1 MYTVVIEERF
11 RGPAVSGNGG
21 YTSGLLAEAL
31 GGGRDGAVEVTLR
44 RPPPLDHKLRI
55 EKERN
60 QAHMFDGA
68 HLVAEAIEAESFTV
82 NLPDV
87 GVDAAVEASKGY
99 PGFLVHP
106 FPGCFVCGTDR
117 ETGDGL
123 RIFPGRVDDTPY
135 FAAPW
140 YVGGDAEVE
149 GPVIWASLDCPSGWS
164 ADLEGRPAV
173 LGRMTAQVLRAP
185 RPGSTAVVMGTTFEV
200 EGRKSFT
207 ASALFEGG
215 EMIAWARHT
224 WIEID
229 PADFNG

>member
-1 MYTVVIEERF
+1 MYTVVIESRF

-31 GGGRDGAVEVTLR
+31 GGGREQPVQVSLR
-44 RPPPLDHKLRI
+44 RPPPLDHHLRV
-55 EKERN
+55 EREHD
-60 QAHMFDGA
+60 QAHLFDGA
-68 HLVAEAIEAESFTV
+68 RLVAESRIVEPFTV
-82 NLPDV
+82 NLPAID
-87 GVDAAVEASKGY
+87 VDAAVEASKGY
-99 PGFLVHP
+99 PGFHAHP

-117 ETGDGL
+117 EAGDGL
-123 RIFPGRVDDTPY
+123 RIFPGRVDDTPF

-140 YVGGDAEVE
+140 YVEGEVD
-149 GPVIWASLDCPSGWS
+149 GPSIWASLDCPSGWS

-173 LGRMTAQVLRAP
+173 LGTMTAHVVRPPA
-185 RPGSTAVVMGTTFEV
+185 PGSTAVVVGTTFEV

-207 ASALFEGG
+207 ASALFDG
-215 EMIAWARHT
+215 EEMLAWARHI